1 MGYIYNPYAMWR
13 FVPIEGSDSYYV
25 QNLGN
30 GFYMGDTNG
39 AEATV
44 KVSYTGVPYK
54 VGFLGGGQFELIP
67 AGNGNTLQ
75 LHAKGDGNTVVCYD
89 DGGFNSASSWTFS
102 TVEDKADMIVY
113 SSVLYNFTDVMC
125 VPFNL
130 VSVAELNDDVHTY
143 AVKSMTYDADTD
155 ETTIELYDKEEFAA
169 GEPCIIWIGDPEGE
183 GDSDPYEIVIPF
195 PTEVVSAPING
206 NGISGCLHGAGFP
219 AKTAFSTGR
228 KYVVADDGVGIGAQT
243 GVIDPQTYKGAV
255 EDVETARTLVLTG
268 LRAIGNPADVDGNG
282 DVNTADVVAV
292 YAFIIDGEAS
302 GFTASAADV
311 NGDGDVNSADVV
323 AIYTAIVGPSG
334 AGSRAFKVQMQKIL
348 QEK

>member
-1 MGYIYNPYAMWR
+1 M
-13 FVPIEGSDSYYV
+13 
-25 QNLGN
+25 
-30 GFYMGDTNG
+30 
-39 AEATV
+39 
-44 KVSYTGVPYK
+44 
-54 VGFLGGGQFELIP
+54 
-67 AGNGNTLQ
+67 
-75 LHAKGDGNTVVCYD
+75 
-89 DGGFNSASSWTFS
+89 
-102 TVEDKADMIVY
+102 
-113 SSVLYNFTDVMC
+113 
-125 VPFNL
+125 
-130 VSVAELNDDVHTY
+130 
-143 AVKSMTYDADTD
+143 
-155 ETTIELYDKEEFAA
+155 
-169 GEPCIIWIGDPEGE
+169 
-183 GDSDPYEIVIPF
+183 
-195 PTEVVSAPING
+195 
-206 NGISGCLHGAGFP
+206 
-219 AKTAFSTGR
+219 
-228 KYVVADDGVGIGAQT
+228 ADDGVGIGAQT